1 MMKLVE
7 IYCILYFSCI
17 IYNYGFINSNHV
29 VYAQYEISVIGSMN
43 QKSKFYGTF
52 VLELRLSVILNE
64 KYTYGTHSVI
74 QVY

>member
-1 MMKLVE
+1 
-7 IYCILYFSCI
+7 
-17 IYNYGFINSNHV
+17 V